1 MAGDTI
7 VDRNIL
13 TIIEPSM
20 ELDPLTIPDVES
32 GTDNSDGETSKEP
45 LSKSSTAVPTIIING
60 YNVQV
65 DKLSLFILNNNSFYP
80 TCKIKFADNDGL
92 FTARH
97 YPKDGDLIQVNIRSQ
112 GDETTFKPIRIDFS
126 VVDCK
131 PAGGGGGE
139 SPSQYIIIGRMFIP
153 KLFTE
158 NVEYQEE
165 STSWDALLNIA
176 ESMQLGYASNVE
188 QTADTMNW
196 TNPND
201 TTETWIQ
208 DIVANSYLSDESF
221 FTSYIDPYY
230 YLTMVDVNKLFSQ
243 EGAVEASQTFA
254 ANAPDTVGESGAETG
269 EETPMP
275 YMLSNMAQFQ
285 GGSGYISKYEM
296 VNRSGEISKANG
308 YKRYTQYWDLE
319 AKEWISEFVDPIT
332 NDTPGM
338 IPATKGRIVN
348 GEVEGPRNDQV
359 KYKYLGT
366 QGDNVHPE
374 YQYSTVLNYQNIT
387 EVQKMGMIIELDTV
401 NPAIMRYSR
410 IFCQVMEYAAGVQ
423 ETILKPAADLDGV
436 EQEEGAGPLQER
448 TGSDGQ
454 NDPSTSGNQNGVLNE
469 YLTGFYVVSE
479 VQYLYTSPGPL
490 RMKLKL
496 QRREYVAS
504 T

>member
-1 MAGDTI
+1 MAGETI

-13 TIIEPSM
+13 TIIEPAL
-20 ELDPLTIPDVES
+20 ELDPLSVPDVES

-45 LSKSSTAVPTIIING
+45 LSKSSTAIPTIIING
-60 YNVQV
+60 YNVQA
-65 DKLSLFILNNNSFYP
+65 DKLKLFILNNNSFYP
-80 TCKIKFADNDGL
+80 TCKIKFADNDAL

-131 PAGGGGGE
+131 PVGGGGGE
-139 SPSQYIIIGRMFIP
+139 SPSQYLITGRMFVK
-153 KLFTE
+153 KLFAET
-158 NVEYQEE
+158 VEYQEQV
-165 STSWDALLNIA
+165 TSWDALLNIA
-176 ESMQLGYASNVE
+176 ESMELGYASNVE
-188 QTADTMNW
+188 QTTDIMNW

-208 DIVANSYLSDESF
+208 DIVANSYLSDETF
-221 FTSYIDPYY
+221 FKSYIDPYY
-230 YLTMVDVNKLFSQ
+230 YLTMVDVNRLFSQ
-243 EGAVEASQTFA
+243 EGAVEAMATFPT
-254 ANAPDTVGESGAETG
+254 NASDTVGEVGAETI

-275 YMLSNMAQFQ
+275 YMLSNMIQFQ

-296 VNRSGEISKANG
+296 VNKSGEISKANG

-338 IPATKGRIVN
+338 VPATKGRIVN

-374 YQYSTVLNYQNIT
+374 FQYATVQNYQNNVEI
-387 EVQKMGMIIELDTV
+387 EKMGMVIELDTV
-401 NPAIMRYSR
+401 NPSITRYSR
-410 IFCQVMEYAAGVQ
+410 IFCKIMEYAATVQ
-423 ETILKPAADLDGV
+423 ETILKPANDLDGV
-436 EQEEGAGPLQER
+436 DQEEGAGPLQNRE
-448 TGSDGQ
+448 GEDGQ
-454 NDPSTSGNQNGVLNE
+454 NDPAPANQNGVLNE
-469 YLTGFYVVSE
+469 FLTGFYVVSG
-479 VQYLYTSPGPL
+479 VQYMYTEPGPL
-490 RMKLKL
+490 RMKLRL
-496 QRREYVAS
+496 QRREYVP
-504 T
+504 TT